1 MFPASN
7 NGLSASLPQKICGG
21 LIPAVPVPFG
31 NDGKFHSQAHDSYL
45 RYMTSQPIAGVAV
58 WAHTGRGLLLDPET
72 AQRVLVDWRAALTGK
87 VLIAGVGARAEA
99 ESLDQGP
106 AKTRAVWQKRL
117 SGCDRAK
124 LDTIEMAA
132 QAARLGAD
140 GLLVYPPTW
149 LKTAEARDELIIDL
163 HAELAQVGPPLILFY
178 LYEAAG
184 GISYTPA
191 VLDELLSLPNVAGIK
206 MATLDSVMTYQDIAR
221 QIQEKHPDKLLITG
235 EDRFLGYSLQRGAQS
250 ALIGMGALC
259 CELQAELL
267 RANVEKKAA
276 RFLELSAAVD
286 RLAETLFIDPMEG
299 YIGRILWALS
309 HLGIIPREAA
319 YDPWGPALRAQEFE
333 NIVVVLEE
341 ITACVGS

>member
-1 MFPASN
+1 MFPPLDN
-7 NGLSASLPQKICGG
+7 ELTESLPQKICGG
-21 LIPAVPVPFG
+21 LIPAVPVPFDS
-31 NDGKFHSQAHDSYL
+31 DGKFHSQAHDSYL

-72 AQRVLVDWRAALTGK
+72 AQRVLVDWRAALPSK
-87 VLIAGVGARAEA
+87 ILIAGVGARAKGA
-99 ESLDQGP
+99 SLNQ
-106 AKTRAVWQKRL
+106 
-117 SGCDRAK
+117 SK
-124 LDTIEMAA
+124 LDTLEMAE

-149 LKTAEARDELIIDL
+149 LKTAEARDELIVDL
-163 HAELAQVGPPLILFY
+163 HSQVSRIGPPLILFY

-184 GISYTPA
+184 GISYTAA

-221 QIQEKHPDKLLITG
+221 QIQERHPGKLLITG

-267 RANVEKKAA
+267 RANLEKKAA

-319 YDPWGPALRAQEFE
+319 NDPWGPALRPEEFE
-333 NIVVVLEE
+333 NIASVLEE